1 MLHAGLELALLVLSS
16 TGFTVETTSTLVAS
30 SALKFVASLLMISV
44 SLIDHS
50 KSVRPS
56 LLLPG
61 YLALVVLFDAVQT
74 RTSFL
79 SDGQDNAVAYSGV
92 FTASLGLK
100 LVILFL
106 ESQSKSGFFS
116 WDVKEHS
123 PEETSS
129 IFSLGVFF
137 WLNNLFLTGYKKVLA
152 IKDLY
157 PLDSA
162 LESRRMQQKLEL
174 KLDYNRLNGD
184 KFGLVK
190 ALVRTFKTNLLMPV
204 IPRLALL
211 GFTFCQPLFVEEL
224 LKHLAQKNIDDNT
237 GYGFIGASVLIYAG
251 ISISTSLC
259 WYLHRRTLTMIR
271 GALVVE
277 IYKKT
282 LTIKG
287 DNSNES
293 SAVTLMSSDMERINN
308 GLLSLHDF
316 WACIIQV
323 AISSWMLY
331 RLLGL
336 VFLASIGMCIACFA
350 GLMILMR
357 YTGGSQRTWMAKV
370 QSRVGL
376 TATVISN
383 MKNLKMSG
391 LSSTIYDH
399 VQRFRVDELAA
410 GINFRTISIL
420 AALLGF
426 TPMFIGPPLTFALAE
441 RDLDAS
447 KIFTSLSLMLLLAM
461 PLSQIFQFTPQLMS
475 AVACLGRIQAYLE
488 REDRLDYRQ
497 VASVPDSA
505 DSKSEKTSGDLSD
518 LQPRESNVL
527 TIRDGAFG
535 WEAGKM
541 VLQNINMQV
550 PNASLTI
557 VVGPVGSGKSTLCR
571 SLLGEVSYNEG
582 TVMLA
587 KPTSHVGFCDQ
598 TAFLFNGTIREN
610 IIGFSSFDSERYA
623 SVIHATALSFD
634 LTTLPD
640 GDKTNI
646 GSDGITLSGGQK
658 QRVSLARALYL
669 DADLLVLDDVFSGL
683 DADTE
688 EQVFSR
694 TFGEDGLLRQRGT
707 SVVLCTHSFKHLIF
721 ADQIIALGDGT
732 ITEQGA
738 FSELIEH
745 GGYVSGLGLKL
756 KDRTPSPGQTEDGSS
771 HDLNMLFAPHTRE
784 VDLPDSQEN
793 EAKRQVGDMTIYKR
807 YFKSMGGLT
816 ASSCLIFAALWGFF
830 VNFPTI
836 CKFSFLTHI
845 VYSQGANIFYRVEI
859 LD

>member
-1 MLHAGLELALLVLSS
+1 
-16 TGFTVETTSTLVAS
+16 
-30 SALKFVASLLMISV
+30 MISV
-44 SLIDHS
+44 SLVDHS

-61 YLALVVLFDAVQT
+61 YLTLVVLFDAVQS

-79 SDGQDNAVAYSGV
+79 TANQEKAVAYSGV
-92 FTASLGLK
+92 FTASLGIK
-100 LVILFL
+100 LVILLL
-106 ESQSKSGFFS
+106 ESHSKSGFFA
-116 WDVKEHS
+116 WDIKEHS

-137 WLNNLFLTGYKKVLA
+137 WLNKLFLTGYKKVLA
-152 IKDLY
+152 VRDLY
-157 PLDSA
+157 PLDSG
-162 LESRRMQQKLEL
+162 LESKLMQQKLAR
-174 KLDYNRLNGD
+174 KLDYTKLGGD

-190 ALVRTFKTNLLMPV
+190 ALIRAFQANFLLPV

-211 GFTFCQPLFVEEL
+211 GFTFCQPFFVEEL
-224 LKHLAQKNIDDNT
+224 LNHLSKPTIDDNT
-237 GYGFIGASVLIYAG
+237 GYGFIGASVFIYTG
-251 ISISTSLC
+251 ISLSTSLC

-277 IYKKT
+277 IYRKT

-293 SAVTLMSSDMERINN
+293 SAVTLMSSDIERINN

-323 AISSWMLY
+323 AVSSWMLY
-331 RLLGL
+331 RQLGL
-336 VFLASIGMCIACFA
+336 VFLAPIGVCIVCFA

-357 YTGGSQRTWMAKV
+357 YTGGSQRAWMAQV

-376 TATVISN
+376 TASVISN

-399 VQRFRVDELAA
+399 VQQFRVNELAA

-426 TPMFIGPPLTFALAE
+426 TPMFIGPPLTFALAQ
-441 RDLDAS
+441 RGLDAS
-447 KIFTSLSLMLLLAM
+447 KVFTSLSLLLLLAM

-475 AVACLGRIQAYLE
+475 AIACLGRIQAYLE
-488 REDRLDYRQ
+488 KEDRHDFRQ
-497 VASVPDSA
+497 IAAEPGAVKCEGEKLSESSPDSR
-505 DSKSEKTSGDLSD
+505 
-518 LQPRESNVL
+518 PRVSNIL

-535 WEAGKM
+535 WEADRM
-541 VLQNINMQV
+541 VLRNINMQV
-550 PNASLTI
+550 PKSSLTI

-582 TVMLA
+582 ALTLEKA
-587 KPTSHVGFCDQ
+587 ASHVGFCDQ

-610 IIGFSSFDSERYA
+610 IVGFSAFDSERYA

-634 LTTLPD
+634 LNTLPD

-669 DADLLVLDDVFSGL
+669 DADMLVLDDVFSGL

-694 TFGEDGLLRQRGT
+694 TFGEDGLLRQRRT
-707 SVVLCTHSFKHLIF
+707 SVVLCTHSFKHLVF
-721 ADQIIALGDGT
+721 ADHIIALGGGT
-732 ITEQGA
+732 ITEQGSFA
-738 FSELIEH
+738 ELIEQ

-756 KDRTPSPGQTEDGSS
+756 KDRTPSPGQEQEDGSPGS
-771 HDLNMLFAPHTRE
+771 NMLFAPHTRE
-784 VDLPDSQEN
+784 GDLPEN
-793 EAKRQVGDMTIYKR
+793 QQDEAKRQVGDITIYKR
-807 YFKSMGGLT
+807 YFKSMGLLT
-816 ASSCLIFAALWGFF
+816 ASSTLLFATLWGFF

-836 CKFSFLTHI
+836 CESIIPFCYPNFC
-845 VYSQGANIFYRVEI
+845 
-859 LD
+859 